1 MRFWKTVARNGKMS
15 DRDRYS
21 DAEIRN
27 ILLSVNSIAIVG
39 ASANKVRPSYFVTT
53 YMLAKGYDVKPINPS
68 VAGKPIA
75 DAMTYASLDELP
87 GPVDMVD
94 YFRKPEFLPA
104 FAAEIMRMKELPK
117 VVWMQLGIRD
127 EAVASALEM
136 AGIKVIQNRCPKI
149 EYARL
154 CGEIGWCGFN
164 RRVISSKKPKL
175 KSGYQH
181 FSLGEAH
188 A

>member
-1 MRFWKTVARNGKMS
+1 MN

-21 DAEIRN
+21 DDEIRG
-27 ILLSVNSIAIVG
+27 ILLSVRSIAIVG
-39 ASANKVRPSYFVTT
+39 ASANKVRPSYFVAT
-53 YMLAKGYDVKPINPS
+53 YMVAKGYDVAPINPGS
-68 VAGKPIA
+68 AGIEIA
-75 DAMTYASLDELP
+75 DSLTYASLADLP

-94 YFRKPEFLPA
+94 YFRKPEFLPN
-104 FAAEIMRMKELPK
+104 FAAEVMRMPELPK
-117 VVWMQLGIRD
+117 IVWMQLGIRD
-127 EAVASALEM
+127 EAVASVLEM

>member
-1 MRFWKTVARNGKMS
+1 MN

-21 DAEIRN
+21 DQEIRD
-27 ILLSVNSIAIVG
+27 ILLSVRSIAIVG
-39 ASANKVRPSYFVTT
+39 ASANKVRPSYFVAT
-53 YMLAKGYDVKPINPS
+53 YMVAKGYDVAPINPGS
-68 VAGKPIA
+68 AGTEIA
-75 DAMTYASLDELP
+75 DSMTYASLADLP

-94 YFRKPEFLPA
+94 YFRKPEFLPN
-104 FAAEIMRMKELPK
+104 FAAEIMHMPELPRI
-117 VVWMQLGIRD
+117 VWMQLGIRD

-181 FSLGEAH
+181 FSLGEDH